1 MGLAVVG
8 VKVQVDGIATANLQF
23 RALQA
28 SIDQTVAAAAKL
40 KGMKVP
46 STVNIANA
54 FGANSYAV
62 GAIDN
67 SVRSYENLGKT
78 ATATATRMGAVK
90 MAAGA
95 VGASLSKITG
105 TVLAFGKSIKAAG
118 DGMQVA
124 GRRIQSF
131 GSSVT
136 MLGSRMT
143 TFISLPIVA
152 GLGKSV
158 QAAAKFEEQMINL
171 RTQVDLSAEEVG
183 YFQAGLLEMVPALGK
198 TATEL
203 GSAGYAILSRDLR
216 DVDLALKVLEG
227 SAKASAIGLGETEDI
242 AKIITAVMVS
252 YGATNLDAAD
262 ANIFLTDT
270 LDQLM
275 AAIQRGSLE
284 ADDMV
289 GPMGKLLGTAS
300 ELNVGFAELT
310 AAMGTYGATGQSGS
324 EVVTS
329 INRILASFVKPTKS
343 SLDALDAIGSSW
355 DEIRAKIGDDGDGLA
370 DTLFYLKDSFDGAG
384 ISITEFF
391 GRLPAINAFYV
402 LTGGAAELYLESL
415 DEILDSAGSLEE
427 AFDITKTKTTFMWDQ
442 MKASAEAFAIVLG
455 THLLPEVQKILA
467 ALQPLIEKAIN
478 FVNLNPELVKMA
490 VVFGLV
496 VAAIGPVLILF
507 GIFIASVGAIITA
520 IGTIV
525 SAIGFLLSPIGLVIG
540 LITAAAAALAG
551 VWLISIK
558 DTARK
563 SSQEFNS
570 MADAAWYWGHNIVM
584 TLAQGMADAM
594 IAVVNVLIEIGNT
607 INYWLQ
613 GHSPPKLLPDLE
625 KWGTNVMDVF
635 LGGMTMADF
644 SIFDSVAGI
653 LEKQLRAMAPKDDT
667 SLVPEILNMR
677 EIVAQALSSG
687 TGFTQ
692 EVLDEITFTY
702 GALSENTRT
711 YISALMDLAVAQGEV
726 AAAQEEVNAANKAY
740 EDQMK
745 PLNAELESFKR
756 FGEELNDADRKRVL
770 ERRLKDPRTSAL
782 EKELIL
788 MDLRALEIKKTQ
800 RQLGDER
807 DMALEAA
814 NAKLDAATA
823 EVERLTNQSELSK
836 KIIEEQITQR
846 DLWQEQIDIIQ
857 RLEDAANRAGDAI
870 SKALGGGALGG
881 GGIGGDTEDT
891 DSEGGAVPGL
901 PPAVSSI
908 LSNLTDAFGE
918 DGLVGKIR
926 GAIDEIKLMFEPL
939 IGVNGEGGLLATLA
953 DVWSDIFTNPEAL
966 ERAADIAEFALK
978 VTALYTALKLIK
990 GIFSGVKLGW
1000 VGISTAITAWKTVGN
1015 SATLVTAASALKGM
1029 VSIPF
1034 LAVAGPWIL
1043 AIGGAVAL
1051 LGGAIA
1057 KTGGWEA
1064 FKDMWGGLFNQIVD
1078 IKNEIFGIEDDVS
1091 TALQGAADAAQTPMA
1106 DMTMTMLDF
1115 AGESSNMANIIMGD
1129 SRNVI
1134 TEADLMALGYG
1145 SSVTAMMG
1153 YQDNWRE
1160 TSLDRFPETL
1170 DDVNQYIADAEFP
1183 ITYREQLA
1191 LTLRDQE
1198 QNSLDM
1204 EGKIVDHLLNVNT
1217 LHTAP
1222 DYLNAH
1228 SNNMALLVDEVD
1240 NYVLTSDTM
1249 MAGGLTA
1256 MEQGMLEAGLS
1267 MPVTWSSS
1275 LTSVTDEFAPWQVDM
1290 KAGGY
1295 QGGFDFGAGLE
1306 SGVTAKLPALEA
1318 AIRGAAT
1325 VSRKTWNDY
1334 WQVMSPSKAAADDAG
1349 YIMEGYAKGIEKT
1362 SWKLSDA
1369 MENVASDTRV
1379 GGLNVDANRQYSQRV
1394 ALSRSADGNISTNTI
1409 TIGPNNINNGMDS
1422 ALFEAMVQHA
1432 VMKMMR

>member
-8 VKVQVDGIATANLQF
+8 IKVQVDGIATANLQF

-54 FGANSYAV
+54 FGANSFAV

-78 ATATATRMGAVK
+78 ATATATRMLAVK
-90 MAAGA
+90 TAANA
-95 VGASLSKITG
+95 VGAGLSKITG
-105 TVLAFGKSIKAAG
+105 TVLSFGKAIKSAG

-158 QAAAKFEEQMINL
+158 QAAAKFEEQMVNL

-183 YFQAGLLEMVPALGK
+183 YFQAGLLNMVPALGK

-203 GSAGYAILSRDLR
+203 GAAGYAILSRDLR

-355 DEIRAKIGDDGDGLA
+355 DEIRAKISDDGEGLA
-370 DTLFYLKDSFDGAG
+370 DTLFYLKDSFDDAG

-507 GIFIASVGAIITA
+507 GIFIASVGAVITA

-584 TLAQGMADAM
+584 TLAQGMADAI

-653 LEKQLRAMAPKDDT
+653 LERQMRAMAPTDDT

-677 EIVAQALSSG
+677 EVVAQALSSG
-687 TGFTQ
+687 SGFTQ
-692 EVLDEITFTY
+692 EVLDEITYTY

-711 YISALMDLAVAQGEV
+711 YIAALVDLAVAQGDV
-726 AAAQEEVNAANKAY
+726 AAAQEEVNAANKTY
-740 EDQMK
+740 EDAMK
-745 PLNAELESFKR
+745 PLNKELESFKR
-756 FGEELNDADRKRVL
+756 FGEDLNDADRKRVL
-770 ERRLKDPRTSAL
+770 ERRLKDPRTGEL
-782 EKELIL
+782 EKQLIL
-788 MDLRALEIKKTQ
+788 MDLRGLEIKKTQ

-807 DMALEAA
+807 DLALEAA

-846 DLWQEQIDIIQ
+846 DLWQEQIDLIE
-857 RLEDAANRAGDAI
+857 RLEEAANRAGSAI
-870 SKALGGGALGG
+870 SNALGGGG

-966 ERAADIAEFALK
+966 TRAADLAELAVQLGVAYGAF
-978 VTALYTALKLIK
+978 VLIK
-990 GIFSGVKLGW
+990 GVLGGVKLAWEGMA
-1000 VGISTAITAWKTVGN
+1000 VALGIWKTAKGTD
-1015 SATLVTAASALKGM
+1015 TLINIAGAIKNL
-1029 VSIPF
+1029 VSVPF
-1034 LAVAGPWIL
+1034 LISAGPWIL
-1043 AIGGAVAL
+1043 AIAGAILLMTAAIEDSGGWPGFVERWSGLFDQIKTIKDLIFGVEDEVANDLATASLTPNADLVQSFLDTERSTGNFVTTIQSHAMDASNAVA
-1051 LGGAIA
+1051 GIPG
-1057 KTGGWEA
+1057 T
-1064 FKDMWGGLFNQIVD
+1064 
-1078 IKNEIFGIEDDVS
+1078 FG
-1091 TALQGAADAAQTPMA
+1091 TALD
-1106 DMTMTMLDF
+1106 
-1115 AGESSNMANIIMGD
+1115 ESS
-1129 SRNVI
+1129 
-1134 TEADLMALGYG
+1134 GYMDDW
-1145 SSVTAMMG
+1145 SYATLV
-1153 YQDNWRE
+1153 
-1160 TSLDRFPETL
+1160 RFPDTL
-1170 DDVNQYIADAEFP
+1170 VDVDTAIADANFP
-1183 ITYREQLA
+1183 ITFREQL
-1191 LTLRDQE
+1191 LLMERDQV
-1198 QNSLDM
+1198 QKGVDI
-1204 EGKIVDHLLNVNT
+1204 EGRITDHLNNVNT

-1222 DYLNAH
+1222 DFVGAH
-1228 SNNMALLVDEVD
+1228 SANMAALVEDVD
-1240 NYVLTSDTM
+1240 NYVVTSDTM

-1275 LTSVTDEFAPWQVDM
+1275 LTSVTNEFAPWQEDM

-1334 WQVMSPSKAAADDAG
+1334 WQVMSPSKAAAEDAG
-1349 YIMEGYAKGIEKT
+1349 YIMEGYAKGLEGT
-1362 SWKLSDA
+1362 SYKLSDA
-1369 MENVASDTRV
+1369 MKNVASDMRV
-1379 GGLNVDANRQYSQRV
+1379 SGLNVDANRQYSQQV
-1394 ALSRSADGNISTNTI
+1394 ALSRSAAESVSTNTI
-1409 TIGPNNINNGMDS
+1409 TIGPNNITNGMDY
-1422 ALFEAMVQHA
+1422 AVFEAMVQRS
-1432 VMKMMR
+1432 VMKMMK